1 MSPSSIFFCFL
12 TATLFSAQARTIS
25 SVNRVWEWNRES
37 KELVFKI
44 KRTER
49 RNRTPKWIHK
59 RLTCARAD
67 TSTQAFQPVSVRDHL
82 ASRWQWR
89 IVLTFWNLWTGCRV
103 LGFILVTWQTD
114 GQRGDSSGG
123 DKRGGT
129 WERSTVR
136 HDTAQQPVVQLVAR
150 TTDHPLRCLSWDIT
164 DSQARVRRSG
174 GILWRR
180 WDLSRLAPS
189 FPSSVLPRR
198 SRLTSA
204 APACLQTGAWS
215 GRWRRRW
222 PMASS
227 TSAPEN

>member
-1 MSPSSIFFCFL
+1 MRAGTHTSISTGVSS
-12 TATLFSAQARTIS
+12 R
-25 SVNRVWEWNRES
+25 
-37 KELVFKI
+37 
-44 KRTER
+44 
-49 RNRTPKWIHK
+49 P
-59 RLTCARAD
+59 
-67 TSTQAFQPVSVRDHL
+67 L
-82 ASRWQWR
+82 ASPWQWR
-89 IVLTFWNLWTGCRV
+89 LVLIFWNLRTGCCV
-103 LGFILVTWQTD
+103 LGFILVTSQTD
-114 GQRGDSSGG
+114 GQRGDSGG

-129 WERSTVR
+129 CERSKAR
-136 HDTAQQPVVQLVAR
+136 HDTARQPVVQLVAR

-180 WDLSRLAPS
+180 WDRSRLAPS